1 MRKPAPAPSARQRWL
16 FRLAAA
22 MLAPLLVLGTLECT
36 LRLAGYGY
44 STHFFQKLR
53 IGGEDFFVNND
64 KVGLRFFPP
73 ELVRSPVALRMKDRK
88 PGDTVRIFV
97 LGESAA
103 MGDPEAAFGAWR
115 YLEVLLR
122 ERFPERRF
130 EVVNVSMTAI
140 NSHAILPIAR
150 ECAGHD
156 GDLWIIYMG
165 NNEMVGPYGAATVF
179 GPQAPPLGVIR
190 LNLALQRTRVGQ
202 LLVSLGRRIKGN
214 SANFSSWAGMQMFAG
229 NRVGPS
235 DHRREV
241 VYRNFERNLE
251 DILKAGLGSGAGIIL
266 NTVAV
271 NLKDC
276 PPFASLSNTNLPLSQ
291 SAELEAA
298 RAAASLAEAQGNF
311 AEAARQYENAA
322 KADTNSA
329 DVQFRWGQCLLRLT
343 NWAPAAEHLQWACDF
358 DALPFRTD
366 ARLNQIIRQTA
377 GRLAGPGLRLLDAPA
392 ALALASPSRI
402 CGQESF
408 YEHVHFNFDGNY
420 RLARAWAGQAE
431 TLLKARFPDL
441 KDRPAGAGWAS
452 QETCEQRL
460 GLSDWNRR
468 SVLQEVERRL
478 EQPPLS
484 QQPDNARRLAEVRD
498 WENRLA
504 ARMDPA
510 AATKTRANFQD
521 AVARAPEDFYV
532 HENYADFLQSVQ
544 DAPGALAEWRKV
556 LELIPHNF
564 LPYFSIGRVLASQ
577 DKAPE
582 AETYLLQSVTLRPDF
597 AEGWLALAQLH
608 GSQAKL
614 ESLPAALE
622 DIGRARRLRP
632 NDPRV
637 YYQYGRVF
645 SKLNR
650 RPEAIQNYSKAV
662 ELKPDYWEARAEL
675 GGHLG
680 LDGKIAEARK
690 EFEAVIR
697 LKPDFAM
704 GHLNLGVALMKQG
717 QLDDAQH
724 QFEETLR
731 LDPKNN
737 LARTCLGQIREMQKK

>member
-1 MRKPAPAPSARQRWL
+1 MRKPVAAPPPRPRWL

-22 MLAPLLVLGTLECT
+22 VLAPVLVLGALEGA

-44 STHFFQKLR
+44 STRFFEELR
-53 IGGEDFFVNND
+53 IGGEDCFVNND

-73 ELVRSPVALRMKDRK
+73 ELVRSPVALRLEARK
-88 PGDTVRIFV
+88 PAGTVRIFV

-115 YLEVLLR
+115 YLEILLR

-150 ECAGHD
+150 ECARRD

-165 NNEMVGPYGAATVF
+165 NNEMVGPYGAATIF
-179 GPQAPPLGVIR
+179 GPQAPPLGLIR

-202 LLVSLGRRIKGN
+202 LLVSLGRRFKGT
-214 SANFSSWAGMQMFAG
+214 SANYSSWAGMQMFAG
-229 NRVGPS
+229 NRVGPA

-241 VYRNFERNLE
+241 VYRNFQRNLE
-251 DILKAGLGSGAGIIL
+251 DILQAGLGSGAGIVL

-271 NLKDC
+271 NLRDC
-276 PPFASLSNTNLPLSQ
+276 PPFASLSNTNLPPSQ

-298 RAAASLAEAQGNF
+298 RAAASLAASQGNF
-311 AEAARQYENAA
+311 AEAARQYESAA
-322 KADTNSA
+322 KTDTNSA
-329 DVQFRWGQCLLRLT
+329 DLQFQWGQCLLQLT
-343 NWAPAAEHLQWACDF
+343 NAAAAAGHLQLACDF

-366 ARLNQIIRQTA
+366 SRLNQIIRQTA
-377 GRLAGPGLRLLDAPA
+377 DRLPGPNLRLLDAPA
-392 ALALASPSRI
+392 ALGAASPTRL

-420 RLARAWAGQAE
+420 RLARAWADQAE
-431 TLLKARFPDL
+431 TLLRARFPDL
-441 KDRPAGAGWAS
+441 RARPAGAGWAT

-484 QQPDNARRLAEVRD
+484 QQPNNSRRLAEVRD
-498 WENRLA
+498 WENRLS

-510 AATKTRANFQD
+510 AAAKARADFQD
-521 AVARAPEDFYV
+521 AVARAPADFYV
-532 HENYADFLQSVQ
+532 HENYADFLQAVQ
-544 DAPGALAEWRKV
+544 DANGALAEWRKV

-564 LPYFSIGRVLASQ
+564 LPYFSLGRVLASQ
-577 DKAPE
+577 DQAAE
-582 AETYLLQSVTLRPDF
+582 AETNLLQAVTLRPDF

-608 GSQAKL
+608 SGQAKP
-614 ESLPAALE
+614 ESLQLALE
-622 DIGRARRLRP
+622 DIGRARQLRP

-637 YYQYGRVF
+637 YYQYGRAY

-650 RPEAIQNYSKAV
+650 RADAIASYAKAV
-662 ELKPDYWEARAEL
+662 ELKPDYWEARAEW

-680 LDGKIAEARK
+680 LDGKLAEARK
-690 EFEAVIR
+690 QFEEVVR
-697 LKPDFAM
+697 LKPEFAM
-704 GHLNLGVALMKQG
+704 GHLNLGVALMKLG
-717 QLDDAQH
+717 QLDDAQR

-731 LDPKNN
+731 LDPKNT
-737 LARTCLGQIREMQKK
+737 LARTCLAQIQELKRK